1 MNESVNGVLSMNES
15 VNGVLSMNESVR
27 KHALEKI
34 AVNTAAVGGVSGA
47 TLGAAIGSALRYSSE
62 PEEEQSV
69 LTNPIMLGALGA
81 GIGTIGGAAID
92 AIPTNKP
99 SQPGSFDDSL
109 REGLRSGIG
118 RPVKSMLSSSST
130 PGLTSGALLGS
141 AAGLYGIGAYAGN
154 AHAREIIQKFNK
166 KFGTEFN
173 KELGRAKRSGK
184 PVDTDKIKASVLKS
198 MSSTPLYNK
207 YIKALVTTGQL
218 EDKIINTTL
227 AGSAKN
233 LGLIGDTRTGKTLA
247 FLRRMRSW
255 NPVRA
260 LSLGLVEAGER
271 VSRPN
276 GWLRSP
282 KTNIKNRISAFKA
295 LPGRKAKIKAGLKG
309 GGKAAGLV
317 ATLISLGMLGKQVFS
332 ED

>member
-1 MNESVNGVLSMNES
+1 MNK
-15 VNGVLSMNESVR
+15 SVR
-27 KHALEKI
+27 QCALEKI
-34 AVNTAAVGGVSGA
+34 AVSTAAVGGVGGA

-62 PEEEQSV
+62 PGEEQSV
-69 LTNPIMLGALGA
+69 LTNPILLGALGA
-81 GIGTIGGAAID
+81 GIGTLGGAAID
-92 AIPTNKP
+92 AAPTNKP
-99 SQPGSFDDSL
+99 SQPGSFDDSI
-109 REGLRSGIG
+109 REGLRSAVG
-118 RPVKSMLSSSST
+118 RPVKSVLSHSST
-130 PGLTSGALLGS
+130 PGLTTGALLGS

-154 AHAREIIQKFNK
+154 ARAREIIQRVDKKFNEEVTK
-166 KFGTEFN
+166 A
-173 KELGRAKRSGK
+173 LGRAKKSGK
-184 PVDTDKIKASVLKS
+184 SVDPDSIRSKVLSS
-198 MSSTPLYNK
+198 MKDNNTNLYNK

-218 EDKIINTTL
+218 EDKIINTPL
-227 AGSAKN
+227 ANGAKN

-282 KTNIKNRISAFKA
+282 KANIKSRIATFKA
-295 LPGRKAKIKAGLKG
+295 LPSRKAKIKAGLKG